1 VSRSPVTARMRR
13 TASLSRRVA
22 LGLVPALVLP
32 LLVSQPALAALPD
45 PTLPEWP
52 SLLQTDVVRATR
64 AFDGE
69 AHIYVKDLVS
79 GVRYTYNASTP
90 TYIASGVKLAFMVG
104 LFRLIVDGRAALD
117 EPVRYDV
124 DDVRDGAPVFNA
136 LKTGT
141 TLPLRVVLDAMVHQS
156 DNAASDLV
164 AKRVGMDVV
173 NRTLADEGLTGFG
186 PITSLLDV
194 RRLAYGQITP
204 AVDKLSPTEIRVIGF
219 QKTTDQKVA
228 KLCEL
233 IGVPAGTFTSADWDL
248 AFRQYYRAG
257 YNSASMESVGAL
269 LERIATGKM
278 INVDASGAMLD
289 VMLGTQ
295 TGQNRITAKL
305 PPETPVAHKTGTQYQ
320 RICDLGIMYVEP
332 QRPVVLAACMKG
344 GSRAKGEE
352 LIALVARRTY
362 ELLAPDTD
370 AIERL
375 FDVDTSSLTEDDKVP
390 PPAPPPAPEKSKKK
404 RKAPRRASV
413 SGE

>member
-1 VSRSPVTARMRR
+1 MRSSRVS
-13 TASLSRRVA
+13 L
-22 LGLVPALVLP
+22 LVGRAALVFGLLAVLP
-32 LLVSQPALAALPD
+32 GAAQAGLPD
-45 PTLPEWP
+45 PMLPEWP
-52 SLLQTDVVRATR
+52 VLLQSDVVRATR
-64 AFDGE
+64 GFDGE

-79 GVRYTYNASTP
+79 GVRFTHNASTP
-90 TYIASGVKLAFMVG
+90 TYIASGVKLAFMLG
-104 LFRLIVDGRAALD
+104 LFRLVVDGRAALD

-136 LKTGT
+136 MKTGT

-156 DNAASDLV
+156 DNAASDLI
-164 AKRVGMDVV
+164 AKRVGIDVV

-204 AVDKLSPTEIRVIGF
+204 AVDKLSAAEIRTIGF
-219 QKTTDQKVA
+219 QKTTEQKVA

-233 IGVPAGTFTSADWDL
+233 IGVPVGTFTVADWDL
-248 AFRQYYRAG
+248 AFRTYYRTG
-257 YNSASMESVGAL
+257 YNSASMEAVGGL

-344 GSRAKGEE
+344 GSRAKGEDI
-352 LIALVARRTY
+352 IALVARRTY
-362 ELLAPDTD
+362 ELLAPDSE
-370 AIERL
+370 AIDRL
-375 FDVDTSSLTEDDKVP
+375 FDVDTATLAETEKP
-390 PPAPPPAPEKSKKK
+390 AAPPPPPSKKK

>member
-1 VSRSPVTARMRR
+1 MPSVSTLVGNRQRWTAMV
-13 TASLSRRVA
+13 AGVLACAPLSAR
-22 LGLVPALVLP
+22 
-32 LLVSQPALAALPD
+32 AALPE
-45 PTLPEWP
+45 PSLPEWP
-52 SLLQTDVVRATR
+52 VVLQTEVVRATR
-64 AFDGE
+64 GFDGE

-79 GVRYTYNASTP
+79 GAKYSYNASTP
-90 TYIASGVKLAFMVG
+90 TYIASGVKLAFMLG
-104 LFRLIVDGRAALD
+104 LFRLVVDGRAALD

-124 DDVRDGAPVFNA
+124 EDVRDGAPVFNA
-136 LKTGT
+136 MKTGT

-156 DNAASDLV
+156 DNAASDLI
-164 AKRVGMDVV
+164 AKRVGIDVV
-173 NRTLADEGLTGFG
+173 NRTLADEGLVGFG

-204 AVDKLSPTEIRVIGF
+204 AVERLSPTEIRVIGF
-219 QKTTDQKVA
+219 QKTTEQKVA

-233 IGVPAGTFTSADWDL
+233 IGVPVGTFTAADWDL
-248 AFRQYYRAG
+248 AFRAYYRTG
-257 YNSASMESVGAL
+257 LNSASMEAVGAL

-295 TGQNRITAKL
+295 TGANRITARL

-352 LIALVARRTY
+352 IIAMVARRTY
-362 ELLAPDTD
+362 ELLAPDSE
-370 AIERL
+370 AIDRL
-375 FDVDTSSLTEDDKVP
+375 FEVETSSLSEVEKPT
-390 PPAPPPAPEKSKKK
+390 PPAPAPTPTAKKKK
-404 RKAPRRASV
+404 RGPRRASV